1 MLAEANLVA
10 LIRRGGINPRCE
22 RQIPTDL
29 IIIQV
34 DCLKPGFLAVTEVDH
49 HYELNIQKF
58 LSYQKIILV
67 HDKINSIIAAHL
79 GL

>member
-1 MLAEANLVA
+1 MCDRHISDSLDYHP
-10 LIRRGGINPRCE
+10 GI
-22 RQIPTDL
+22 
-29 IIIQV
+29 
-34 DCLKPGFLAVTEVDH
+34 DCFKPGFLAVTEVDH